1 MTVNPATPAPVYK
14 KEPFGKRLIIDFQ
27 KHKYKYLLILPII
40 IYLILFCYKPMY
52 GLIIAFKNYRP
63 TRGIWDSNWVGFL
76 WFETFFKDPYFWRLL
91 RNTFTISGLTILF
104 GFPAP
109 ILLALLLNEVR
120 NDKFKRTVQTITYMP
135 YFISLVVTCSLIKI
149 YTMENG
155 LFPQIMSLFGMPKQ
169 NLLANPS
176 YFYPLYILSDIWQGI
191 GWNSIIYLAAL
202 SGIDQE
208 QYEAAKIDGANR
220 LQQVLHITLPGLM
233 PTITILFILRMGN
246 ILNVGYE
253 KILLMYN
260 PSTYEVADVLS
271 TYIYRMGLENQQ
283 YSLSTAVGLFNTM
296 VNVVFLLMTN
306 YISTKTTESGL
317 F

>member
-1 MTVNPATPAPVYK
+1 MTVNPAKPTPVYK
-14 KEPFGKRLIIDFQ
+14 KEPFMKRLVTDFQ

-52 GLIIAFKNYRP
+52 GLVIAFKNYRP
-63 TRGIWDSNWVGFL
+63 TRGIWDSKWVGL
-76 WFETFFKDPYFWRLL
+76 MWFETFFKDPYFWRLL

-109 ILLALLLNEVR
+109 ILLALLLNEVH
-120 NDKFKRTVQTITYMP
+120 NNKFKRTVQTITYMP

-149 YTMENG
+149 YTLVNG
-155 LFPQIMSLFGMPKQ
+155 LFPAIMSFFGGQRQ
-169 NLLANPS
+169 NLLANPDF
-176 YFYPLYILSDIWQGI
+176 FYPIYIISDIWQGI

-271 TYIYRMGLENQQ
+271 TYTYRMGLENQQ
-283 YSLSTAVGLFNTM
+283 YSLSTAVGLFNTL
-296 VNVVFLLMTN
+296 VNVCFLLVTN
-306 YISTKTTESGL
+306 YISNKTTESGL